1 MAMIKKSIEL
11 NGQTLT
17 IETGRIAKQAGGAVL
32 ISMGESVVLV
42 AATGNKKA
50 TPGRDFLP
58 LTCEYRPNSFASGR
72 IPGGYF
78 KREGRP
84 GPKSILVARLMDRP
98 MRPLFPKTWRAEI
111 QLFAQ
116 PVSHDIENNTD
127 VLAVTGASCAAHIS
141 DVPFDGPI
149 ACVRVGRVD
158 GEFIA
163 NPTKTQLESSD
174 FNMVLAATS
183 DAITMV
189 EGGMEQASEEDVVA
203 ALEFGFAACQPLI
216 QLQKDIAAECAK
228 EKMPIPEAKD
238 ISELVA
244 QVEADFKDKIV
255 ECFGIAGK
263 HERSDAISAVKK
275 EAVAAIAGED
285 ADEALIR
292 DVKDAFGK
300 VVKTSMRTRLIATNV
315 RMDGRGPSDIRDI
328 SVEVGVLPRVHG
340 SALFT
345 RGETQA
351 LVTTTL
357 GTRLD
362 EKRIDEIDEQGWS
375 KFFLHYNF
383 PSYSVGECRR
393 ISGPGRREIGHGMLA
408 QRAVTPVVP
417 DHEDF
422 SYTIRVVSDITE
434 SNGSSSMASV
444 CGASLS
450 MMDAGVPVKAP
461 CAGIAMGLIKEG
473 DDYVVL
479 SDITGDEDHLGD
491 MDFKVT
497 GTAEGVTAFQLDTKI
512 KGVSSEIMTKALHQA
527 RDARLHILGKMNEVI
542 SEGREEMSQWAP
554 RITQLKIKQSR
565 IRDVIG
571 PGGKTIKGI
580 VEATGAQVNV
590 DDDGTVTVA
599 SPDGDASDKAIKMIR
614 ELTQEAEIGKLYLG
628 IVKKVVD
635 FGAFV
640 EIFPGTDGLV
650 HISELAKGRVNKVT
664 DVVQE
669 GDEVLV
675 KCLDVDKSGKIRL
688 SRSKALGESLAPLG
702 GAPAEA

>member
-1 MAMIKKSIEL
+1 MAMIKKSIEF
-11 NGQTLT
+11 NGQTLSV
-17 IETGRIAKQAGGAVL
+17 ETGRVAKQAGGAVL

-42 AATGNKKA
+42 AATGAKKA
-50 TPGRDFLP
+50 RPGMDFLP
-58 LTCEYRPNSFASGR
+58 LTCEYRPNAFAAGR

-98 MRPLFPKTWRAEI
+98 MRPLFPKSWRAEI

-141 DVPFDGPI
+141 DIPFDGPI
-149 ACVRVGRVD
+149 AAVRVGRVD

-163 NPTKTQLESSD
+163 NPTKTQLASSD
-174 FNMVLAATS
+174 FNMIVAATS
-183 DAITMV
+183 EAITMV
-189 EGGMEQASEEDVVA
+189 EGGMEQASEEEVVA
-203 ALEFGFAACQPLI
+203 ALAFGFDSCQPLI
-216 QLQKDIAAECAK
+216 QLQKDLAAECAK
-228 EKMPIPEAKD
+228 EKMPVPE
-238 ISELVA
+238 
-244 QVEADFKDKIV
+244 VEDTSALYAEIEAAFKDDV
-255 ECFGIAGK
+255 LGTFGISGK
-263 HERSDAISAVKK
+263 HERSTAISTVKKAAVAKFAADGTEDEVKAVK
-275 EAVAAIAGED
+275 EAYGK
-285 ADEALIR
+285 L
-292 DVKDAFGK
+292 VKS
-300 VVKTSMRTRLIATNV
+300 TMRNRLIDTNV
-315 RMDGRGPSDIRDI
+315 RMDGRGPSDIREI
-328 SVEVGVLPRVHG
+328 TVEVGVLPRVHG

-362 EKRIDEIDEQGWS
+362 EKRVDEIDEQGWS

-393 ISGPGRREIGHGMLA
+393 IMGPGRREIGHGMLA

-450 MMDAGVPVKAP
+450 MMDAGVPVKSP

-473 DDYVVL
+473 DKFAVL

-497 GTAEGVTAFQLDTKI
+497 GTADGITAFQMDTKI

-527 RDARLHILGKMNEVI
+527 RDARLHILEKMNAVI
-542 SEGREEMSQWAP
+542 STGREDMSQWAP
-554 RITQLKIKQSR
+554 RITTLKIAQSR

-635 FGAFV
+635 FGCFV

-650 HISELAKGRVNKVT
+650 HISELAQGRVNNVT

-675 KCLDVDKSGKIRL
+675 KCLDVDKSGTIRL
-688 SRSKALGESLAPLG
+688 SRSKALGESLGALG
-702 GAPAEA
+702 AAPAEA

>member
-444 CGASLS
+444 CGASLA

-461 CAGIAMGLIKEG
+461 CAGIAMPILI
-473 DDYVVL
+473 
-479 SDITGDEDHLGD
+479 
-491 MDFKVT
+491 
-497 GTAEGVTAFQLDTKI
+497 
-512 KGVSSEIMTKALHQA
+512 GVSNTLSSGNAIACRSVTSRCYKILIMKPCLAIISIEFFLAWTSANF
-527 RDARLHILGKMNEVI
+527 RMPRLPSI
-542 SEGREEMSQWAP
+542 S
-554 RITQLKIKQSR
+554 
-565 IRDVIG
+565 
-571 PGGKTIKGI
+571 
-580 VEATGAQVNV
+580 
-590 DDDGTVTVA
+590 
-599 SPDGDASDKAIKMIR
+599 
-614 ELTQEAEIGKLYLG
+614 
-628 IVKKVVD
+628 
-635 FGAFV
+635 
-640 EIFPGTDGLV
+640 
-650 HISELAKGRVNKVT
+650 
-664 DVVQE
+664 
-669 GDEVLV
+669 
-675 KCLDVDKSGKIRL
+675 
-688 SRSKALGESLAPLG
+688 
-702 GAPAEA
+702 